1 MKKLHFV
8 KSKLKDWN
16 KVHFGDFKERK
27 KNILSNIVRIDIS
40 EQEWNLTPELSRLR
54 ALKKGEL
61 KELLLKEEDHRNCN
75 LHWNMNFHLNLK
87 DLEIENLERLMFSLT
102 LVHLSPFV
110 LDTRAW
116 SISSL
121 GLFLIFFFFCFFRL
135 VQFISYNSFLS
146 NQICMESK
154 VLSKV
159 KAFA

>member
-1 MKKLHFV
+1 
-8 KSKLKDWN
+8 
-16 KVHFGDFKERK
+16 
-27 KNILSNIVRIDIS
+27 
-40 EQEWNLTPELSRLR
+40 
-54 ALKKGEL
+54 
-61 KELLLKEEDHRNCN
+61 
-75 LHWNMNFHLNLK
+75 MNFHLNLK

-121 GLFLIFFFFCFFRL
+121 GLFLIFFFCFFRL